1 MSSQR
6 NVIRFLTLCA
16 ATVALGAL
24 HLEGSAQEK
33 PAKAPPP
40 PQVSKAAR
48 KPLVAAQKAATEQKW
63 AECVSNAEVANA
75 LPEKSPYDLYAIND
89 ILGFCRIRLND
100 NAGALAAFE
109 FTANSDFSDPAR
121 KTQLSRL
128 VLQLSYNAKQYPKAI
143 EYGNR
148 LIASGAGDDNIRLFV
163 AQSHYLQNDFK
174 ATREFMETWVREL
187 ETEGKAPSDLGIQ
200 LYFSSCVRLEDD
212 PCQLDALE
220 LQAAHAPKEQT
231 WPNLILILFRG
242 TPEANTLDVFRIAR
256 ESGALRRGEEYTEM
270 AQLALEKGL
279 PGEAQSILEQGE
291 AANVFT
297 TPAVKDLS
305 KRLLASAKTQATAD
319 RPVLVKQERESA
331 TNKNGQVDVRIGQA
345 FTSYGQYV
353 EAITAIQRGLAKG
366 NVRNIP
372 DAQLSLG
379 IAQLRAGDKVA
390 AAATFKIVEGD
401 AFMKRLARL
410 WGLRAR

>member
-1 MSSQR
+1 MSSLR
-6 NVIRFLTLCA
+6 NVVRVLTVCA

-24 HLEGSAQEK
+24 SLASIAQEK

-40 PQVSKAAR
+40 PQVSKAVR

-63 AECVSNAEVANA
+63 AECVSSADVANA
-75 LPEKSPYDLYAIND
+75 VPDKSPYDLYAIND
-89 ILGFCRIRLND
+89 ILGFCKIRLND

-109 FTANSDFSDPAR
+109 FTANSEFSDLAR
-121 KTQLSRL
+121 RTQLSKL
-128 VLQLSYNAKQYPKAI
+128 ILQLSYNAKQYAKAVD
-143 EYGNR
+143 YGNR
-148 LIASGAGDDNIRLFV
+148 LISAGQADDNIRLFV
-163 AQSHYLQNDFK
+163 AQSLYLQNDFK
-174 ATREFMETWVREL
+174 STRGFMETWIRQL

-212 PCQLDALE
+212 PCSLNALE
-220 LQAAHAPKEQT
+220 LQAAHAPKDQT

-279 PGEAQSILEQGE
+279 PGEAQSVLEQGE

-297 TPAVKDLS
+297 TPSVKDLS
-305 KRLLASAKTQATAD
+305 KRLLASAKTQAAAD
-319 RPVLVKQERESA
+319 RPVLAKQEKESA
-331 TNKNGQVDVRIGQA
+331 SNKNGQVDVRIGQA
-345 FTSYGQYV
+345 FTSYGQYA
-353 EAITAIQRGLAKG
+353 EAIVAIQRGLAKG
-366 NVRNIP
+366 NVRNVP
-372 DAQLSLG
+372 DARLSLG
-379 IAQLRAGDKVA
+379 IAQLRAGDKA
-390 AAATFKIVEGD
+390 AAASTFKTVEGD
-401 AFMKRLARL
+401 EFMKRLARL